1 MNEKKLN
8 NEDKKLIEAC
18 LKGDSLAQKRLFKK
32 YYNLMFAIC
41 LRYTNDQDNAKE
53 ILQEGYIKVFN
64 NIAKF
69 KFEGNLSSWIKRIMI
84 NTAIDRYRKTV
95 SEPDK
100 IDLENNENIST
111 KADVYASLEKEDLLK
126 CVQKLPNGYRTI
138 FNMYVIEGYSHKD
151 IARELGI
158 NEGTSK
164 SQLFKAKQMLQGM
177 VNELF
182 K

>member
-1 MNEKKLN
+1 
-8 NEDKKLIEAC
+8 
-18 LKGDSLAQKRLFKK
+18 
-32 YYNLMFAIC
+32 
-41 LRYTNDQDNAKE
+41 
-53 ILQEGYIKVFN
+53 
-64 NIAKF
+64 
-69 KFEGNLSSWIKRIMI
+69 MI